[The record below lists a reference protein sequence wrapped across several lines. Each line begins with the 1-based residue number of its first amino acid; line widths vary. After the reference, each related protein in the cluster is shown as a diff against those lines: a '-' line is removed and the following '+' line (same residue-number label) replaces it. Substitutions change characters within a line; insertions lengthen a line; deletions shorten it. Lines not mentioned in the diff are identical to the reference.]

1 MVLVDLSAATTNKG
15 NCCPRAGLIVQNLI
29 EEYLPE
35 SAPERASLLR
45 RAKEMKLPE
54 NPLVRQQPPAG
65 LLCFRL

>member
-1 MVLVDLSAATTNKG
+1 VWY
-15 NCCPRAGLIVQNLI
+15 AGLIVQNLI

-54 NPLVRQQPPAG
+54 NPLVRHSR
-65 LLCFRL
+65 LLNFLL